1 MFLGLDKWERQ
12 KQRRLQEELPSHR
25 RKRKGGR
32 KGQQQGQ
39 IDQLIEGLAR
49 WSHKQWVQLQ
59 ANSLEPR
66 WARDLGPSPYFP
78 KALGAAGAAGDPPGS
93 PL

>member
-1 MFLGLDKWERQ
+1 MGKT
-12 KQRRLQEELPSHR
+12 KTKTAP
-25 RKRKGGR
+25 GGATFTSS
-32 KGQQQGQ
+32 QQGQ